1 MNILIILCTCFGL
14 TMKEEEREM
23 IWDNNKKITYHAMA
37 LVACP
42 RGPTC
47 ILPRPWQFPWVS
59 NQDQAMVAVALKRWP
74 RERKQ
79 YFNEMKCKINK
90 LMLSILKSKYI

>member
-23 IWDNNKKITYHAMA
+23 IWDNNKKITYRAMA

-42 RGPTC
+42 KGPAC
-47 ILPRPWQFPWVS
+47 MLLRPWQFPWVS
-59 NQDQAMVAVALKRWP
+59 NQDHHGGRGLEKVAP
-74 RERKQ
+74 RKETI
-79 YFNEMKCKINK
+79 F
-90 LMLSILKSKYI
+90 

>member
-23 IWDNNKKITYHAMA
+23 IWDNNKKITYHAMVPKG
-37 LVACP
+37 LACM
-42 RGPTC
+42 
-47 ILPRPWQFPWVS
+47 LPRPWQFPWVS
-59 NQDQAMVAVALKRWP
+59 NQDQATVAVALKRWP